1 MTEVARVLGN
11 NGKYWLLDIG
21 YQYQQRQKELT
32 DNDSGRQGVGNRGSE
47 RFRELRMTQ
56 DPFPEGRLASPTT
69 KTDEFSEKF
78 QTVFAPPPHFRK
90 IMLQICINVM
100 LKKPCFK
107 VQNLQ
112 DIFLD

>member
-47 RFRELRMTQ
+47 RFRELRMAQ
-56 DPFPEGRLASPTT
+56 DPFPEGRLASP
-69 KTDEFSEKF
+69 KRMNSQKSSKGGRVIFN
-78 QTVFAPPPHFRK
+78 PK
-90 IMLQICINVM
+90 IYVVDFGHLNRT
-100 LKKPCFK
+100 F
-107 VQNLQ
+107 
-112 DIFLD
+112 

>member
-47 RFRELRMTQ
+47 GFRELRMTQ
-56 DPFPEGRLASPTT
+56 DPFPEGRLASPTN
-69 KTDEFSEKF
+69 KTDEFSENF
-78 QTVFAPPPHFRK
+78 QTAFAPPP
-90 IMLQICINVM
+90 L
-100 LKKPCFK
+100 
-107 VQNLQ
+107 
-112 DIFLD
+112 IFGKSCCKFVSMSCSKSPV